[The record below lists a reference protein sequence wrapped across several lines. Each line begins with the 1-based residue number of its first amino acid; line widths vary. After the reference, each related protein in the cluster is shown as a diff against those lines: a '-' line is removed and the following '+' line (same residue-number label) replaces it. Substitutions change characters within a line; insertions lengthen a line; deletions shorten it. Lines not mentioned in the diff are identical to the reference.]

1 MEGKLYKFRGK
12 NESLALQGR
21 RGAEQLRK
29 RREERK
35 AQTKSATEAR
45 LAKKNTPQPN
55 LDAEMPQQ
63 DEAGPS
69 TSAALAE
76 EAMDPP
82 PPTPGPV
89 PTPEMDEELLEFGF
103 SLPSTPATPIGD
115 LVPFPSTP
123 IAPMDI
129 GEMTP
134 PPLVIDDR
142 SERIEQL
149 EMELKDRDDT
159 IQFLREQVRNRDAL
173 ITALRRQLEQCAP
186 PPTATPTTSKTT
198 PTGRP
203 KKNVDHLQRSSRRK
217 LADQIADK
225 SQRQQSEAI
234 DAADGLLILCLVG
247 TQKAYERLKRT
258 FRLINSEIDFLPP
271 LKKVLVI
278 KQQICAHLHYQKIET
293 AAGVGFVCLGVKAAL
308 EFRLNSAKDNL
319 ISFDDELLIK
329 LSGDHG
335 QGFTKLTIS
344 FGQALRNNSASNH
357 FIAAVFPAKD
367 SRENLEQYGALL
379 WPQIDQMNALIN
391 RPIKFLGGD
400 VSFVWALIGHC
411 GSAVTSFPSPI
422 CNCHRDQ
429 LLTEGQQCQ
438 TRTIMQTTQQSEQ
451 FAKAVENGEKATA
464 AVRSSTMG
472 IVKAPLMKTIE
483 FDRIIPAP
491 FHVLQ
496 GLGNA
501 LVRELEQQTDATI
514 AVQQFLRQIGARRE
528 QFRKKDM
535 TGNTIRKV
543 LKRASEME
551 HLFESTWPKTICQAL
566 MHLGQI
572 QNFTKAQPL
581 SPNDLDAFEDKI
593 EEFRAFLVQEQRM
606 REFLSQKPK
615 AHLLLNHFVP
625 FARQHSFLG
634 LLDEQGDEALHSVW
648 RRLEQWWKCMPD
660 ADQILQQLEHHF
672 VSNWLLDTGR
682 IAEMKQR
689 LEDQKEDENFLE
701 HSDGEN
707 DEGSVIDVVG

>member
-1 MEGKLYKFRGK
+1 MAKRNLPHKLNCKRARQK
-12 NESLALQGR
+12 RES
-21 RGAEQLRK
+21 K
-29 RREERK
+29 REER
-35 AQTKSATEAR
+35 QTKLERAR
-45 LAKKNTPQPN
+45 QAKSAKKTAPQQNTV
-55 LDAEMPQQ
+55 EETPQQ
-63 DEAGPS
+63 DEAGPT
-69 TSAALAE
+69 TSAAPTE
-76 EAMDPP
+76 EAMEPP
-82 PPTPGPV
+82 SPTPGPV

-203 KKNVDHLQRSSRRK
+203 KKNVDHLQRTSRRK
-217 LADQIADK
+217 LAEEIVTVINRDRSRSASRASLERISREVRHKFAHYTPQK
-225 SQRQQSEAI
+225 SQLQCQNEAI
-234 DAADGLLILCLVG
+234 DEADGLLILCLVG
-247 TQKAYERLKRT
+247 TQKAYERLKHT
-258 FRLINSEIDFLPP
+258 FRLINLKIDFLPP

-278 KQQICAHLHYQKIET
+278 KQKICAKLRYQKIET
-293 AAGVGFVCLGVKAAL
+293 TAGVGFVCIDVKAAL
-308 EFRLNSAKDNL
+308 EFRLSSAKDNL
-319 ISFDDELLIK
+319 ICFDDELLIK

-335 QGFTKLTIS
+335 Q
-344 FGQALRNNSASNH
+344 
-357 FIAAVFPAKD
+357 VFPAKD
-367 SRENLEQYGALL
+367 TRENLEHYGALL

-429 LLTEGQQCQ
+429 LLAEGQQCQ
-438 TRTIMQTTQQSEQ
+438 TRTILQTIQQSEQ
-451 FAKAVENGEKATA
+451 FAKAVGNGEKATA
-464 AVRSSTMG
+464 AVRSNTMG
-472 IVKAPLMKTIE
+472 IVKAPIMLTIE

-501 LVRELEQQTDATI
+501 LVRELEHQTDATI

-528 QFRKKDM
+528 QFRKKDI

-581 SPNDLDAFEDKI
+581 SPNELDAFEHQI
-593 EEFRAFLVQEQRM
+593 EEFRAFLAQEQRM
-606 REFLSQKPK
+606 RDFLSQKPK

-689 LEDQKEDENFLE
+689 LEDQKEDNFLE
-701 HSDGEN
+701 RSDDEN
-707 DEGSVIDVVG
+707 EEDAVIDVIG

>member
-1 MEGKLYKFRGK
+1 
-12 NESLALQGR
+12 
-21 RGAEQLRK
+21 
-29 RREERK
+29 
-35 AQTKSATEAR
+35 
-45 LAKKNTPQPN
+45 
-55 LDAEMPQQ
+55 
-63 DEAGPS
+63 
-69 TSAALAE
+69 
-76 EAMDPP
+76 
-82 PPTPGPV
+82 
-89 PTPEMDEELLEFGF
+89 
-103 SLPSTPATPIGD
+103 
-115 LVPFPSTP
+115 
-123 IAPMDI
+123 
-129 GEMTP
+129 
-134 PPLVIDDR
+134 
-142 SERIEQL
+142 
-149 EMELKDRDDT
+149 
-159 IQFLREQVRNRDAL
+159 
-173 ITALRRQLEQCAP
+173 
-186 PPTATPTTSKTT
+186 
-198 PTGRP
+198 
-203 KKNVDHLQRSSRRK
+203 
-217 LADQIADK
+217 
-225 SQRQQSEAI
+225 
-234 DAADGLLILCLVG
+234 
-247 TQKAYERLKRT
+247 
-258 FRLINSEIDFLPP
+258 
-271 LKKVLVI
+271 VLVI

-293 AAGVGFVCLGVKAAL
+293 AAGVGFVCLDVKAAL

-367 SRENLEQYGALL
+367 TRENLEQYGALL

-391 RPIKFLGGD
+391 RPIKWFLGGD

-422 CNCHRDQ
+422 CNCHRDR

-451 FAKAVENGEKATA
+451 FSKAVENGEKATA

-572 QNFTKAQPL
+572 QNFTK
-581 SPNDLDAFEDKI
+581 
-593 EEFRAFLVQEQRM
+593 
-606 REFLSQKPK
+606 
-615 AHLLLNHFVP
+615 
-625 FARQHSFLG
+625 
-634 LLDEQGDEALHSVW
+634 
-648 RRLEQWWKCMPD
+648 RLE
-660 ADQILQQLEHHF
+660 E
-672 VSNWLLDTGR
+672 
-682 IAEMKQR
+682 
-689 LEDQKEDENFLE
+689 QKEDDNFSE

-707 DEGSVIDVVG
+707 DEDSVIDVIG

>member
-1 MEGKLYKFRGK
+1 MGKRNLPRKLNCK
-12 NESLALQGR
+12 KALK
-21 RGAEQLRK
+21 K
-29 RREERK
+29 REKKREERK
-35 AQTKSATEAR
+35 AQTQRATEAR
-45 LAKKNTPQPN
+45 LAKKTAPPPN
-55 LDAEMPQQ
+55 PNAETPQQ

-69 TSAALAE
+69 TSAAPTE
-76 EAMDPP
+76 EAMEPP

-142 SERIEQL
+142 SERVEQL

-186 PPTATPTTSKTT
+186 PPTATPTTSKT
-198 PTGRP
+198 
-203 KKNVDHLQRSSRRK
+203 HSRRN
-217 LADQIADK
+217 AEEIATVINRDRSRSASRASLERISREVRHK
-225 SQRQQSEAI
+225 FAHYTPPPR
-234 DAADGLLILCLVG
+234 
-247 TQKAYERLKRT
+247 KA
-258 FRLINSEIDFLPP
+258 NSNAKMKQLM
-271 LKKVLVI
+271 KQMVLVI
-278 KQQICAHLHYQKIET
+278 KQKICAKLRYQKIET
-293 AAGVGFVCLGVKAAL
+293 TAGVGFVCIDVKAAL
-308 EFRLNSAKDNL
+308 EFRLSSAKDNL
-319 ISFDDELLIK
+319 ICFDNELLIK

-344 FGQALRNNSASNH
+344 FGQALQNNSASNH

-367 SRENLEQYGALL
+367 TRENLEHYGALL

-391 RPIKFLGGD
+391 RPIKWFLGGD

-429 LLTEGQQCQ
+429 LLAEGQQCQ
-438 TRTIMQTTQQSEQ
+438 TRTILQTIQQLEQ
-451 FAKAVENGEKATA
+451 FAKAVGNGEKATA
-464 AVRSSTMG
+464 AVQSNTMG
-472 IVKAPLMKTIE
+472 IVKAPIMLTIE

-581 SPNDLDAFEDKI
+581 SPNELDAFEHQI
-593 EEFRAFLVQEQRM
+593 EEFRAFLAQEQRM
-606 REFLSQKPK
+606 RDFLSQKPK

-689 LEDQKEDENFLE
+689 LEDQKEDNFLE
-701 HSDGEN
+701 RSDDEN
-707 DEGSVIDVVG
+707 EEDAVIDVIG